1 MSFRDLRNFT
11 EVMRTLGYPRIISVE
26 NFRTPNFAL
35 VADILYWLVYRFD
48 PRSRISDEIE
58 TEKDRI
64 YFITQV
70 AQSMA
75 SHAHLKLNCKRLYA
89 ADGHAVRELL
99 KVARLL
105 KSAQD
110 LKETKEEEETDPMH
124 ATPAEIDQ
132 TRKLGEDITESG
144 VKLSN
149 LLETEDQNKEERER
163 ALRFLDSTRE
173 SYNSSG
179 SEMKYVESSVR
190 QIIIGVDEQVTSL
203 EKQCQ
208 DFAHDEKKIS
218 KQIRKKRTELE
229 RHEKRLKSL
238 ESVRPAF
245 MDEYEKLEVDLK
257 REYEVYL
264 EKFRNLDYLEHR
276 LDEYNA
282 AEELRVKQAERV
294 LKRMQA
300 RLNADVS
307 PLETF
312 EAVEPDKD
320 EAADNKKPGRNGK
333 PEVSG
338 DIVGGDSSSDDDSVS
353 PSSGS
358 ESDDDGSDSDSE
370 SWGKVSLQDSDE
382 EEEDSGSESG
392 SESES
397 GSGSGSGSYSGSD
410 SGEGS
415 SSDDF

>member
-1 MSFRDLRNFT
+1 M
-11 EVMRTLGYPRIISVE
+11 LGYPRIISVE

-48 PRSRISDEIE
+48 PNSRISDEIE

-64 YFITQV
+64 YFVTQV

-105 KSAQD
+105 KKAQD
-110 LKETKEEEETDPMH
+110 LKETKDDDDENAMH

-132 TRKLGEDITESG
+132 TRKLGEEITESG
-144 VKLSN
+144 VKLN
-149 LLETEDQNKEERER
+149 GLLVHEDENKEDREK

-173 SYNSSG
+173 SYNNSG
-179 SEMKYVESSVR
+179 SEMEYVKNSIR

-203 EKQCQ
+203 EKQCE

-218 KQIRKKRTELE
+218 KEIRKKRTELE

-276 LDEYNA
+276 LSEMNA
-282 AEELRVKQAERV
+282 AEALRVKQAERA
-294 LKRMQA
+294 LKLMQQ

-307 PLETF
+307 PEDQFITPDND
-312 EAVEPDKD
+312 EPEPTP
-320 EAADNKKPGRNGK
+320 EAADDKAAAGSRKGKKKPEATGNM
-333 PEVSG
+333 
-338 DIVGGDSSSDDDSVS
+338 VGGSSSESMT
-353 PSSGS
+353 PSSGSGS
-358 ESDDDGSDSDSE
+358 ESDTDSE
-370 SWGKVSLQDSDE
+370 SWGQVSLQNSDS
-382 EEEDSGSESG
+382 EDSASSATATETDESDTGSGSESYTGSESG
-392 SESES
+392 SS
-397 GSGSGSGSYSGSD
+397 
-410 SGEGS
+410 SGE
-415 SSDDF
+415 F

>member
-1 MSFRDLRNFT
+1 M
-11 EVMRTLGYPRIISVE
+11 LGYPRLISVE

-48 PRSRISDEIE
+48 PNTRISDEIE

-99 KVARLL
+99 KVAKLL
-105 KSAQD
+105 QTAQQM
-110 LKETKEEEETDPMH
+110 KETKEEEEDNQMH

-132 TRKLGEDITESG
+132 TRKLGELITESG
-144 VKLSN
+144 VKLSS
-149 LLETEDQNKEERER
+149 LLEHEDEYKEEREK
-163 ALRFLDSTRE
+163 ALRFLDATRE
-173 SYNSSG
+173 NYTASG
-179 SEMKYVESSVR
+179 SEMDYVKSSIR
-190 QIIIGVDEQVTSL
+190 NIIIGVDEQVTSL
-203 EKQCQ
+203 ERQCE
-208 DFAHDEKKIS
+208 DFAHDERKIS

-238 ESVRPAF
+238 ETVRPAF

-276 LDEYNA
+276 LSEMNA
-282 AEELRVKQAERV
+282 AESLRVKQAERA
-294 LKRMQA
+294 LKLMQA
-300 RLNADVS
+300 RLNANVS
-307 PLETF
+307 PLEKQF
-312 EAVEPDKD
+312 MDNDSAEEPT
-320 EAADNKKPGRNGK
+320 KKSAEPPTEKPKRTK
-333 PEVSG
+333 APEVSG
-338 DIVGGDSSSDDDSVS
+338 DIAGGSSSGSIT

-358 ESDDDGSDSDSE
+358 ASESETDSE
-370 SWGKVSLQDSDE
+370 SWGQVSLQNSDS
-382 EEEDSGSESG
+382 EDSASTATESEDESTGGGGSGGSGGSESG
-392 SESES
+392 SYT
-397 GSGSGSGSYSGSD
+397 GSGTD
-410 SGEGS
+410 EGS
-415 SSDDF
+415 SSGDDF

>member
-48 PRSRISDEIE
+48 PHSRISDEIE

-75 SHAHLKLNCKRLYA
+75 SHAHLKLNCKRLYS

-99 KVARLL
+99 KVAKLL

-110 LKETKEEEETDPMH
+110 LKETKEEEDTDRMH

-132 TRKLGEDITESG
+132 TRKLGEEITESG
-144 VKLSN
+144 VKLN
-149 LLETEDQNKEERER
+149 GLLEHEDRNKDEREK
-163 ALRFLDSTRE
+163 ALRFLDATRD
-173 SYNSSG
+173 SYNNSG
-179 SEMKYVESSVR
+179 SEMKYVENSIR

-203 EKQCQ
+203 EKQVN

-276 LDEYNA
+276 LDEMNA
-282 AEELRVKQAERV
+282 AEELRVKQAEKA

-312 EAVEPDKD
+312 EAVEPEKD
-320 EAADNKKPGRNGK
+320 EETAADKKKPARSGK

-338 DIVGGDSSSDDDSVS
+338 DVAGGTSSDDDSVT

-358 ESDDDGSDSDSE
+358 ESDGDGSDSDSE

-382 EEEDSGSESG
+382 EESGSESG

-397 GSGSGSGSYSGSD
+397 GSGSGSGSYSGSG
-410 SGEGS
+410 SGEE

>member
-1 MSFRDLRNFT
+1 MGEDT
-11 EVMRTLGYPRIISVE
+11 
-26 NFRTPNFAL
+26 
-35 VADILYWLVYRFD
+35 
-48 PRSRISDEIE
+48 
-58 TEKDRI
+58 DR
-64 YFITQV
+64 
-70 AQSMA
+70 
-75 SHAHLKLNCKRLYA
+75 
-89 ADGHAVRELL
+89 
-99 KVARLL
+99 
-105 KSAQD
+105 
-110 LKETKEEEETDPMH
+110 MH

-132 TRKLGEDITESG
+132 TRKLGEEITESG
-144 VKLSN
+144 VKLN
-149 LLETEDQNKEERER
+149 TLLEHEDQNKEEREK
-163 ALRFLDSTRE
+163 ALRFLDATRD
-173 SYNSSG
+173 SYNNSG
-179 SEMKYVESSVR
+179 SEMKYVESSIR

-203 EKQCQ
+203 EKQCN

-276 LDEYNA
+276 LDEMNA
-282 AEELRVKQAERV
+282 AEELRVKQAERA

-312 EAVEPDKD
+312 EAVEPEKD
-320 EAADNKKPGRNGK
+320 EETADKKKPIRNGK

-338 DIVGGDSSSDDDSVS
+338 DVGGGTSSDEESVT

-358 ESDDDGSDSDSE
+358 ETDDDDGSESDSE
-370 SWGKVSLQDSDE
+370 SWGQVSLQDSDE
-382 EEEDSGSESG
+382 EDSGTESG

-397 GSGSGSGSYSGSD
+397 GSGSGSGSYSGSG
-410 SGEGS
+410 SGED
-415 SSDDF
+415 SSDDDF

>member
-1 MSFRDLRNFT
+1 M
-11 EVMRTLGYPRIISVE
+11 LGYPRLISVE

-48 PRSRISDEIE
+48 PNTRISDEIE

-99 KVARLL
+99 KVAKLL
-105 KSAQD
+105 KKAQD
-110 LKETKEEEETDPMH
+110 LKETKEEEEDDRMH

-132 TRKLGEDITESG
+132 TRKLGEEITESG
-144 VKLSN
+144 VKLSS
-149 LLETEDQNKEERER
+149 LLEHEDEYKDEREK
-163 ALRFLDSTRE
+163 ALRFLDATRE
-173 SYNSSG
+173 NYTASG
-179 SEMKYVESSVR
+179 SEMDYVKSSIR
-190 QIIIGVDEQVTSL
+190 NIIIGVDEQVTSL
-203 EKQCQ
+203 EKQCE
-208 DFAHDEKKIS
+208 DFAHDERKIS

-238 ESVRPAF
+238 ETVRPAF

-276 LDEYNA
+276 LSEMNA
-282 AEELRVKQAERV
+282 AEALRVKQAERA
-294 LKRMQA
+294 LKLMQA
-300 RLNADVS
+300 RLNANVS
-307 PLETF
+307 PLEKQF
-312 EAVEPDKD
+312 MDNDSAEEP
-320 EAADNKKPGRNGK
+320 KKSAEPPTEKPKRTK
-333 PEVSG
+333 APEVSG
-338 DIVGGDSSSDDDSVS
+338 DIVGGSSSGSIT

-358 ESDDDGSDSDSE
+358 ASESETDSE
-370 SWGKVSLQDSDE
+370 SWGQVSLQNSDSEDSASTATESDDE
-382 EEEDSGSESG
+382 STGASGSESG
-392 SESES
+392 SYT
-397 GSGSGSGSYSGSD
+397 GSGTD
-410 SGEGS
+410 EGS
-415 SSDDF
+415 SSEDDF